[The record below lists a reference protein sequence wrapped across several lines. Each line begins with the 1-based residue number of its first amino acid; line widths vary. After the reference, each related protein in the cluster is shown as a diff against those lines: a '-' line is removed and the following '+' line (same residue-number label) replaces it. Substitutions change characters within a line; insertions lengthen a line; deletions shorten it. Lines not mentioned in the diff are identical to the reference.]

1 MAINDEEQKATAKKS
16 SARTWIEGIGRVR
29 ALVIGIGAVAGALTA
44 VFAFIFILFPNL
56 NPPLEGWATLSIARV
71 EHNVTFGEYLQ
82 RPWVPQQ
89 ETGENDEQL
98 KMVGNI
104 IYFDIETQDFAGK
117 EAYTRYTVYDTHT
130 EKPVSGL
137 AFRSA
142 WPSDVVVPGKQTSKA
157 QMETWV
163 PVPQDGSIGP
173 YRIWI
178 ELYTIVN
185 QQERRL
191 ASDEEMIGE

>member
-1 MAINDEEQKATAKKS
+1 MVINDEEQKPTAKKS
-16 SARTWIEGIGRVR
+16 SLRAWIEGIGRVR
-29 ALVIGIGAVAGALTA
+29 TLVIGIGAVAGALTA

-82 RPWVPQQ
+82 RPWVPK
-89 ETGENDEQL
+89 EGAVESDEQL
-98 KMVGNI
+98 EIVGNV
-104 IYFDIETQDFAGK
+104 IYFDVETQGFARE
-117 EAYTRYTVYDTHT
+117 EAYARYTLYDTDI

-142 WPSDVVVPGKQTSKA
+142 WPSDIVIPGKQTSKA
-157 QMETWV
+157 QLETWV
-163 PVPQDGSIGP
+163 PVPQDGSSGP
-173 YRIWI
+173 YVIWI
-178 ELYTIVN
+178 ELYTVVN
-185 QQERRL
+185 DQERRL